1 MADHSYARDKRLIL
15 VPVKLHSPNGVVRT
29 RFVLDTGAS
38 WTVVDHRVAAT
49 IGYTPAHAVSPSRVS
64 SASGK
69 EEGFRIHIAA
79 FEAIGKRLERFEVA
93 CHSLLEQGV
102 EGLIGMN
109 FLERFDFCIFPSK
122 HILRIY

>member
-1 MADHSYARDKRLIL
+1 MADFSFFVDKRLIT
-15 VPVKLHSPNGVVRT
+15 VPVRIYRGAHFFDA

-38 WTVVDHRVAAT
+38 HTIMDYRIAGS
-49 IGYTPAHAVSPSRVS
+49 IGYSRTDAVSPSRVS

-69 EEGFRIHIAA
+69 EEGFKVKVTM
-79 FEAIGKRLERFEVA
+79 FETLGKRIENFDVA

-109 FLERFDFCIFPSK
+109 FLERFDFCIYPSK
-122 HILRIY
+122 RAIRI